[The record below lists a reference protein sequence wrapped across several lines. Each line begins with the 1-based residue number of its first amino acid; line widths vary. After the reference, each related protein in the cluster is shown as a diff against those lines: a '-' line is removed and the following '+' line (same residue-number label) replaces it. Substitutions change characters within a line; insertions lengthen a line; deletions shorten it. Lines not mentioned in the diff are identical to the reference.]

1 MKIQAADFALTANA
15 VNMSTVKIFA
25 HGKKVKMFQEIA
37 AAARS
42 PDLAEHFVECHMLNR
57 HLTMLDDDRYVISD
71 DFWAGR
77 LLDPV
82 AASVASICARD
93 VLVARAAIIPLSH
106 AAGKLGARDRR
117 KYEELFDLIEK
128 RAFSK
133 EVRTSAHA
141 MLEDG
146 FREARIREL
155 EADLG
160 GRLTPARKRY
170 RMFLEVVRR
179 LTEGEI
185 TRGAFLDE
193 FTEFTRAV
201 AGKLDFGIYSLCL
214 DRIFINRMIPP
225 DIKQSLVR
233 EILKYPPLIRKEL
246 ITNLMSASGR
256 DPELVR
262 FTTQSVVAELNDQT
276 LTDIYLLAKH
286 KVAVRNLTKII

>member
-1 MKIQAADFALTANA
+1 
-15 VNMSTVKIFA
+15 
-25 HGKKVKMFQEIA
+25 MFQEIA

-42 PDLAEHFVECHMLNR
+42 PDLADHFVECHMLGR

-77 LLDPV
+77 LVDPV
-82 AASVASICARD
+82 VASVASICARD
-93 VLVARAAIIPLSH
+93 ILVARAAIIPLSQ
-106 AAGKLGARDRR
+106 AAGKLTAKNRR

-170 RMFLEVVRR
+170 RMFLDVVRR

-193 FTEFTRAV
+193 FMEFTRAV

-214 DRIFINRMIPP
+214 DRIFINQMIPL
-225 DIKQSLVR
+225 DIKQSLVV
-233 EILKYPPLIRKEL
+233 EVLKYPPLIRKEL
-246 ITNLMSASGR
+246 ITNLMSTSGR

-262 FTTQSVVAELNDQT
+262 FTTRSAVTELDDT
-276 LTDIYLLAKH
+276 ALTDIYLLAKH
-286 KVAVRNLTKII
+286 KVTVRSMARAI